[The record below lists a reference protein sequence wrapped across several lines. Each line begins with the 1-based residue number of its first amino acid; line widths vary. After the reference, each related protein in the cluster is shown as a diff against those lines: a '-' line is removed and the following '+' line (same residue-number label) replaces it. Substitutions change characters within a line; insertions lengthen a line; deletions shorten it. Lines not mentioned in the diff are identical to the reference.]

1 MKFAAVSTFNADGFM
16 LYGRRMMESFH
27 QNWPNEVPLRVY
39 SEGWSLI
46 DSRTEIVELDD
57 ASPWLGCF
65 KSRNKH
71 RTFRDFRW
79 DAVRFSHKVAAV
91 SHAARDIEC
100 DVLIWLDGDIYTHA
114 QITLADLEK
123 LAPAENEW
131 ISWLNRTQMYPECGF
146 YMLNLRHPQHLE
158 YLSAFE
164 AMYVNDEL
172 YRLDEFHDSYVLQ
185 QVVKRTGALSRSLSG
200 RGVATSHP
208 LVNGPLGQWFDHLKG
223 SRKQDGK
230 SRRGDLKVARQE
242 DYWK

>member
-1 MKFAAVSTFNADGFM
+1 MKFAAVSTFNADGLK
-16 LYGRRMMESFH
+16 LYGRRMMESFR
-27 QNWPNEVPLRVY
+27 QNWPADVTLRVY
-39 SEGWSLI
+39 SEGWEGEGTVDLPS
-46 DSRTEIVELDD
+46 
-57 ASPWLGCF
+57 ASPWLSKF
-65 KSRNKH
+65 KKRNKH

-91 SHAARDIEC
+91 SHAARDTKA
-100 DVLIWLDGDIYTHA
+100 DVLIWLDGDIFTHA
-114 QITLADLEK
+114 PVTIADLEK

-131 ISWLNRTQMYPECGF
+131 ISWLNRTSMYPECGF

-164 AMYVNDEL
+164 AMYVNDQL

-223 SRKQDGK
+223 SRKQEGK
-230 SRRGDLKVARQE
+230 SRRGDLKVTRQE

>member
-1 MKFAAVSTFNADGFM
+1 MQFAAISTFNVAGLE
-16 LYGRRMMESFH
+16 LYGRRMMQSFREK
-27 QNWPNEVPLRVY
+27 WPGDVALQVY
-39 SEGWSLI
+39 SEGWEGEGTI
-46 DSRTEIVELDD
+46 DLPSV
-57 ASPWLGCF
+57 SPWLDAF
-65 KSRNKH
+65 KKRNKH

-91 SHAARDIEC
+91 SHAARDIKA

-114 QITLADLEK
+114 PITLADLDK
-123 LAPAENEW
+123 LAPLPNEW
-131 ISWLNRTQMYPECGF
+131 ISWLNRASMYPECGF
-146 YMLNLRHPQHLE
+146 YMLNLRHPQHFA

-164 AMYVNDEL
+164 AMYVNDQL

-185 QVVKRTGALSRSLSG
+185 QVVKLTGALSRSLSG

-223 SRKQDGK
+223 GRKQEGK

-242 DYWK
+242 DYWR